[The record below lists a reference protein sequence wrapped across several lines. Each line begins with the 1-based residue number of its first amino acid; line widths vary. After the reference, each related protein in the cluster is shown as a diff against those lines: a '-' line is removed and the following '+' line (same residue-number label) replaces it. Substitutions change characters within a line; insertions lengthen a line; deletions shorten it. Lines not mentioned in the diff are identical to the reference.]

1 MKYVCLNKDACG
13 HHEYV
18 EIESLTKADF
28 ENPFKNCT
36 QCKYV
41 MVLVQ
46 NDFRFNSIDNLLF
59 LEKLNPKS
67 N

>member
-13 HHEYV
+13 YHEYV
-18 EIESLTKADF
+18 NINDLKKIDF

-36 QCKYV
+36 QCKYI

-46 NDFRFNSIDNLLF
+46 DDFKFNSIDNLLF
-59 LEKLNPKS
+59 LEKLKQKS